1 MNISTNC
8 RNICRCLVAATSG
21 RAIGASLIVFLIIG
35 DCFPTPCGAQNLS
48 PGRTVQIKEPELLM
62 FRDPEL
68 RMPDSVRHLPT
79 SYLELWIEA
88 LDGPEQGLKREM
100 AINIRR
106 AHTEGFRDCSAAT
119 DSLISVL
126 NDDTAPREVLVEVA
140 RALIALDAR
149 NYAKNLKELL
159 QRGAGTQF
167 EKVVEPALANWH
179 DAGMLNEWQQRLT
192 TGTIPRHRRLLALK
206 CLALLPES
214 MTSDPKLHMDLQQLM
229 MTSRDTAIQ
238 LEAAST
244 LGQVSRSGLEDV
256 ARGFLTASGDDTAR
270 QQLAGVYLLL
280 HHSSDASR
288 GLLQQ
293 TITDGLS
300 VPRLAPVI
308 RTAWRLLLKQNV
320 SALASLSPQAIQN
333 PDPELRRAAIDTLV
347 RFPSTEGVQLLG
359 GSLDDPHPTIRRA
372 ARQGLLQLASES
384 DWSKPVTQ
392 AGVAAIARSSWREQE
407 QAVVLLTLLG
417 QTESADRMVEL
428 ITAPRPEVAVAAAWG
443 LRRLNVARTMPS
455 LLKYAEALDQKII
468 DGQLLQRHDPIVLAH
483 AFEALGKSKHEP
495 AIPLLRRWIP
505 KKFPRASLDA
515 SRAAAIWALGWL
527 YEGSQDLA
535 LARLLTARVID
546 VLSLEPESTAVRHTA
561 AVAVGRIGSGEVAG
575 QLKPFADARQTPT
588 DLAAAWAVT
597 RLTGEVIPPPAAP
610 INTGNLWKLVPV
622 GSRRK
627 ATSVEAAVR

>member
-1 MNISTNC
+1 MNTSTNC
-8 RNICRCLVAATSG
+8 RNIGRCLVAATSG
-21 RAIGASLIVFLIIG
+21 RASGVALIVFFIIG
-35 DCFPTPCGAQNLS
+35 DLFPTPCGAQDLS
-48 PGRTVQIKEPELLM
+48 PARTVQIAEPELLM

-68 RMPDSVRHLPT
+68 RMPDSVRHLPA

-88 LDGPEQGLKREM
+88 LGGPEQGLKREM

-106 AHTEGFRDCSAAT
+106 AHAEEFRDCSNAT
-119 DSLISVL
+119 DALLSVL

-149 NYAKNLKELL
+149 NHSKNLKELL
-159 QRGAGTQF
+159 QQGAGTHF
-167 EKVVEPALANWH
+167 EKVAEPALANWH
-179 DAGMLNEWQQRLT
+179 DAGMLSEWQQRLT
-192 TGTIPRHRRLLALK
+192 AGTIPQHRRLLALQ

-214 MTSDPKLHMDLQQLM
+214 MTNNPKLHMDLQQLM
-229 MTSRDTAIQ
+229 MTTRDTVIQ
-238 LEAAST
+238 LESART
-244 LGQVSRSGLEDV
+244 LGKVRNSGLEDV
-256 ARGFLTASGDDTAR
+256 ARGFLTAPGNDAAR
-270 QQLAGVYLLL
+270 QQLVGVYLLL

-288 GLLQQ
+288 RLLQQ
-293 TITDGLS
+293 TITDGLT

-333 PDPELRRAAIDTLV
+333 RDPELRRAAIETLV

-359 GSLDDPHPTIRRA
+359 GSLDDPHPAIRRA

-407 QAVVLLTLLG
+407 QAVVLLALLG

-428 ITAPRPEVAVAAAWG
+428 ITSPRPEVAVAAAWG

-455 LLKYAEALDQKII
+455 LLKYAEALDHRII
-468 DGQLLQRHDPIVLAH
+468 DGQLLQPHDPIVLAH
-483 AFEALGKSKHEP
+483 AFEALGKAKHEP
-495 AIPLLRRWIP
+495 AIPLLKRWIP

-527 YEGSQDLA
+527 YEGRQDLT

-546 VLSLEPESTAVRHTA
+546 ILSLEPESTAVRHTA
-561 AVAVGRIGSGEVAG
+561 AVAVGRIGSGEVAA

-597 RLTGEVIPPPAAP
+597 RLTGEIIPPPAAP
-610 INTGNLWKLVPV
+610 IDTGNLWKLVPV

-627 ATSVEAAVR
+627 ATSIDAAVD